1 MFIKNKDK
9 GCEAYCNSPYAE
21 KARVVENENVSN
33 FKFYEYGNY

>member
-9 GCEAYCNSPYAE
+9 GCEAHYAE
-21 KARVVENENVSN
+21 KATAVENEIVSN